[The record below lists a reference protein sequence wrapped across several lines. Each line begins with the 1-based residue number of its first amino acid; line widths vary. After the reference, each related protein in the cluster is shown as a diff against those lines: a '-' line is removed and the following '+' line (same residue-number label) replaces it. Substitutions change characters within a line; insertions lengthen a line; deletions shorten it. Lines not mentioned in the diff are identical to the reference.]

1 MQGDLDELYENS
13 EHEWTGKPGP
23 QTNRTYAMV
32 KSFIAR
38 NVSS

>member
-1 MQGDLDELYENS
+1 MNELFLNS

-23 QTNRTYAMV
+23 QTNRAYEMV
-32 KSFIAR
+32 RSFIAR